1 MINIQER
8 KLITSGFKKED
19 MIVIKEKPSETLRDL
34 QRGFIT
40 LKDIEKELSEKLLY
54 KVMPA
59 QLYEGIET
67 GALRF
72 LWYELPEEDNKWTFL
87 RNQLIP
93 KANKSDILGIENYI
107 YDLGDI
113 IVELNYTDKI
123 IVVHIC

>member
-8 KLITSGFKKED
+8 KLVTSDFKKED
-19 MIVIKEKPSETLRDL
+19 MLLIKEKPSETLRDL

-40 LKDIEKELSEKLLY
+40 LKDIEKELTEKLLF
-54 KVMPA
+54 KTIPA

-67 GALRF
+67 GATRF

-87 RNQLIP
+87 INQLIP
-93 KANKSDILGIENYI
+93 KVNKSDILGIENYI

-113 IVELNYTDKI
+113 IIELNYTDRI
-123 IVVHIC
+123 IVAHIC